1 MIGYSD
7 AATQPAV
14 SSDELVRRAATAVK
28 QGQSNHARLLLQEA
42 VRRDP
47 QNYRAW
53 LWLASIAPTPQASL
67 DCVARAEMLRPND
80 PAVREARAWAEKR
93 LAAIS
98 PANTLPN
105 VPPEADSRSVIWK
118 GSLALM
124 LVLLLGLAALFVWS
138 NLRVETNAG
147 VTAVS
152 PAPAANLSA
161 SSRQVLQSPISQ
173 SFDTAQDKSPI
184 ANTPIPHIPAK
195 SIGSKAGDPRPTW
208 TATPIP
214 SPTPTPAPTY
224 VPTFVSPGY
233 QDAQRPFGVG
243 PDERWIDVN
252 LSRQYLIAYEGDA
265 PVFETYISG
274 GLPGFETVT
283 GQFRIW
289 LRYESQTMDGR
300 LLGYDYYLENVPY
313 VQYFY
318 QDYALH
324 GAYWHNSF
332 GQPMSHGCVNIA
344 PADAGWLFNW
354 ASLGTLVNV
363 HY

>member
-1 MIGYSD
+1 
-7 AATQPAV
+7 
-14 SSDELVRRAATAVK
+14 
-28 QGQSNHARLLLQEA
+28 
-42 VRRDP
+42 
-47 QNYRAW
+47 
-53 LWLASIAPTPQASL
+53 
-67 DCVARAEMLRPND
+67 
-80 PAVREARAWAEKR
+80 ARAWAEER
-93 LAAIS
+93 LAAASS
-98 PANTLPN
+98 PHAPQDT
-105 VPPEADSRSVIWK
+105 PPESGSRAVIWK

-124 LVLLLGLAALFVWS
+124 LALLVGLTALFVWN
-138 NLRVETNAG
+138 NLRAEANTG

-152 PAPAANLSA
+152 
-161 SSRQVLQSPISQ
+161 SPIPPIALAAENDDSL
-173 SFDTAQDKSPI
+173 TAVSPPT
-184 ANTPIPHIPAK
+184 ANTPIPQIPAK
-195 SIGSKAGDPRPTW
+195 SIGSKTGDPRPTW

-214 SPTPTPAPTY
+214 SPTPTPTPTY
-224 VPTFVSPGY
+224 APTFVSPGY
-233 QDAQRPFGVG
+233 RDAQRPFGVA

-252 LSRQYLIAYEGDA
+252 LSAQYLTAYEGDT

-313 VQYFY
+313 VMYFY

-324 GAYWHNSF
+324 GAYWHNNF

-344 PADAGWLFNW
+344 PDDAEWLFNW